1 MILFSHPTGNTNVRH
16 AAQALEEAGLLAE
29 FWTCVSWNPEA
40 PMNSLIPQK
49 LRSQLCRRA
58 LPQVLRGKVRHVP
71 WREAGRMLASALDVP
86 ALTGHESGIFSID
99 AVYRSLDRH
108 VARRVR
114 RGGGITAVYA
124 YEDGASMAFAAAKA
138 RGLKCLYDLPIGY
151 WRVAHAIYAE
161 EMEREPQWAVT
172 LTGTLD
178 SPEKLAR
185 KDEELRLADAVF
197 VASSFTKKSIGFA
210 PGVVDKPV
218 HVISYGSPL
227 TPPPAAAA
235 ARAGGKLKVL
245 FVGSLGQRK
254 GLSYL
259 LEAVALLGDRVE
271 LTLVGN
277 KTTKDCAP
285 LNDALKRHRWIPTL
299 PHAEVLREMSRNDVF
314 VFPSLFEGFGL
325 VLLEAMS
332 QGLPVITTEN
342 TAGPDLIA
350 EGENGFIVPIRSA
363 QAIAEKLD
371 LLARDSSLLL
381 AMKAAARETAVRHAW
396 TQYRARLAEAILA
409 EMQKSAAPK

>member
-1 MILFSHPTGNTNVRH
+1 MILFSHPTGNANVRH

-40 PMNSLIPQK
+40 PVNRFIPESL
-49 LRSQLCRRA
+49 RRQLCRRA
-58 LPQVLRGKVRHVP
+58 LPGLLRGKARHVP
-71 WREAGRMLASALDVP
+71 WREAGRMLASSWGID

-99 AVYRSLDRH
+99 AVYRSLDRS
-108 VARRVR
+108 VARRVG
-114 RGGGITAVYA
+114 RGGDITAVYA
-124 YEDGASMAFAAAKA
+124 YEDGASQTFAAAKA

-151 WRVAHAIYAE
+151 WRAAHAIYGE
-161 EMEREPQWAVT
+161 ERERKPEWAAT

-197 VASSFTKKSIGFA
+197 VASSFTKKTIASV
-210 PGVVDKPV
+210 PGALEKPV

-227 TPPPAAAA
+227 TPPPAASP
-235 ARAGGKLKVL
+235 GSGDKLKVL

-254 GLSYL
+254 GLAYL
-259 LEAVALLGDRVE
+259 LEAVALLGERVE
-271 LTLVGN
+271 LTLVGT
-277 KTTKDCAP
+277 KPTKDCAP

-299 PHAEVLREMSRNDVF
+299 PHDGVLREMSRNDVF

-325 VLLEAMS
+325 VILEAMS

-342 TAGPDLIA
+342 TAGPDLIT
-350 EGENGFIVPIRSA
+350 EGESGFIVPIRSA

-371 LLARDSSLLL
+371 LLARDS
-381 AMKAAARETAVRHAW
+381 R
-396 TQYRARLAEAILA
+396 
-409 EMQKSAAPK
+409 

>member
-1 MILFSHPTGNTNVRH
+1 MILFSHPTGNANVRH

-29 FWTCVSWNPEA
+29 FWTCVSWNPQS
-40 PMNSLIPQK
+40 PINRLIPK
-49 LRSQLCRRA
+49 NLRSQLCRRA
-58 LPQVLRGKVRHVP
+58 LPELLRGKARHVP
-71 WREAGRMLASALDVP
+71 WREAGRMLASAWNIP
-86 ALTGHESGIFSID
+86 ALTRHEHGILSID
-99 AVYRSLDRH
+99 AVYRSLDRN
-108 VARRVR
+108 VARRVA
-114 RGGGITAVYA
+114 RGQGITAVYA
-124 YEDGASMAFAAAKA
+124 YEDGASQTFAAAKA

-151 WRVAHAIYAE
+151 WREAHGIYAE

-197 VASSFTKKSIGFA
+197 VASSFTKKTIASA
-210 PGVVDKPV
+210 PGVLDKPV
-218 HVISYGSPL
+218 HVIAYGAPL
-227 TPPPAAAA
+227 TPPPTAP
-235 ARAGGKLKVL
+235 ARAGEKLKVL

-271 LTLVGN
+271 LTLVG
-277 KTTKDCAP
+277 TKSTHACAP

-325 VLLEAMS
+325 VLLEAMA

-342 TAGPDLIA
+342 TAGPDLMT
-350 EGENGFIVPIRSA
+350 EGESGFIVPIRSA
-363 QAIAEKLD
+363 RAIAEKLD
-371 LLARDSSLLL
+371 LLARDSSLLC
-381 AMKAAARETAVRHAW
+381 AMKTAARETAVRHTWA
-396 TQYRARLAEAILA
+396 QYRARLAEAILA
-409 EMQKSAAPK
+409 EMQRDAAQR